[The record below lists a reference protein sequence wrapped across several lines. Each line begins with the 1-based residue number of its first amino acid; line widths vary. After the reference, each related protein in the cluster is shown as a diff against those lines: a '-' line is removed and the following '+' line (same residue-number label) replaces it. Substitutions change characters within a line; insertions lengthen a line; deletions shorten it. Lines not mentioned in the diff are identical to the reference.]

1 MGAAIRSKSAADG
14 IRKVVMAVM
23 TYIDAINSGLREEME
38 RDPRVFIIGE
48 DVGKMGGAFKATK
61 GLLDEFGS
69 ERVIDS
75 PLAEGVIISSSIGAA
90 LAGMR
95 PVPEIQFVDFI
106 TPAMDAIT
114 QQAAKL
120 RYRSAGTQTC
130 PLTVRVCY
138 GGGVGGGLY
147 HSQSNT
153 TWFVHSPGLMVVA
166 PSTPYDAKGMLKAA
180 IRDDNPVMFFE
191 HKKLYRSV
199 KEEVPDTDYTVPL
212 LKAAIRRE
220 GKDITAISYGY
231 TLQLTMQAAEQMKQ
245 KHGVEVE
252 VVDLRTLSPLDS
264 DTFLESVAKTS
275 RAVIIHEDNRTLG
288 IGAEVSAII
297 AEQAFDCLDA
307 PILRV
312 TAPDV
317 PLLPAAAELERY
329 CVPSVEKIVAAFEQT
344 MAH

>member
-1 MGAAIRSKSAADG
+1 MP
-14 IRKVVMAVM
+14 VM
-23 TYIDAINSGLREEME
+23 TYIDAINTALREEME
-38 RDPRVFIIGE
+38 RDPSVFLIGE

-75 PLAEGVIISSSIGAA
+75 PLAEGIIISSSIGAA

-130 PLTVRVCY
+130 PLTIRVCY

-153 TWFVHSPGLMVVA
+153 TWFIHTPGVVVVA

-191 HKKLYRSV
+191 HKKLYRSI
-199 KEEVPDTDYTVPL
+199 KEDVPDGDYTVPL

-220 GKDITAISYGY
+220 GHDLTAISYGY
-231 TLQLTMQAAEQMKQ
+231 TMQLTLQAAEQMRQ

-252 VVDLRTLSPLDS
+252 IVDLRTLAPLDS
-264 DTFLESVAKTS
+264 DAFLESVAKTS

-288 IGAEVSAII
+288 VGAEVAAII

-307 PILRV
+307 PVLRV

-317 PLLPAAAELERY
+317 PLLPAAGELERY
-329 CVPSVEKIVAAFEQT
+329 CVPSIEKIMAAFEQT

>member
-1 MGAAIRSKSAADG
+1 
-14 IRKVVMAVM
+14 MAVI
-23 TYIDAINSGLREEME
+23 TYIDAINAALREEMQ
-38 RDPRVFIIGE
+38 RDERVFVIGE
-48 DVGKMGGAFKATK
+48 DIGKMGGAFKATK
-61 GLLDEFGS
+61 GLLEEFGS

-114 QQAAKL
+114 QQAARL

-153 TWFVHSPGLMVVA
+153 TWFVHTPGLIVVA
-166 PSTPYDAKGMLKAA
+166 PSTPYDAKGMLKSA
-180 IRDDNPVMFFE
+180 IRDDDPVMFFE

-199 KEEVPDTDYTVPL
+199 KEEVPETDYTVPL
-212 LKAAIRRE
+212 LKAVIRRP
-220 GKDITAISYGY
+220 GTDITAISYGY
-231 TLQLTMQAAEQMKQ
+231 TLHLALQAAEQMKQ
-245 KHGVEVE
+245 KHGVAVE
-252 VVDLRTLSPLDS
+252 VVDLRTLAPLDR

-288 IGAEVSAII
+288 IGAEISATI

-312 TAPDV
+312 AAPDV
-317 PLLPAAAELERY
+317 PLLPAAGELERY
-329 CVPSVEKIVAAFEQT
+329 CLVSVEKIVLAFEQT
-344 MAH
+344 MSH

>member
-1 MGAAIRSKSAADG
+1 MS
-14 IRKVVMAVM
+14 VM
-23 TYIDAINSGLREEME
+23 TYIDAINTALREEME
-38 RDPRVFIIGE
+38 RDPNVFIIGE
-48 DVGKMGGAFKATK
+48 DIAQMGGAFKATK
-61 GLLDEFGS
+61 GLLEEFGS

-75 PLAEGVIISSSIGAA
+75 PLAEGVIISASIGAA
-90 LAGMR
+90 MAGMR

-114 QQAAKL
+114 QQAARL

-153 TWFVHSPGLMVVA
+153 TWFVHTPGLIVVA
-166 PSTPYDAKGMLKAA
+166 PSTPSDAKGMLKAA

-191 HKKLYRSV
+191 HKKLYRSI
-199 KEEVPDTDYTVPL
+199 KEEVPNADFTVPL

-220 GKDITAISYGY
+220 GRELTAISYGY
-231 TLQLTMQAAEQMKQ
+231 TLQLTLQAAEQMKQ
-245 KHGVEVE
+245 KHGVDVE
-252 VVDLRTLSPLDS
+252 VVDLRTLAPLDS

-275 RAVIIHEDNRTLG
+275 RAVVIHEDNRTLG

-329 CVPSVEKIVAAFEQT
+329 CVLSVEKIVAAFEKT

>member
-1 MGAAIRSKSAADG
+1 
-14 IRKVVMAVM
+14 MAVM
-23 TYIDAINSGLREEME
+23 TYIDAINTALHEEME
-38 RDPRVFIIGE
+38 RDPLVFVIGE
-48 DVGKMGGAFKATK
+48 DIGRMGGAFRATK
-61 GLLDEFGS
+61 GLLDKFGS

-75 PLAEGVIISSSIGAA
+75 PLSENAIISSSIGAA
-90 LAGMR
+90 MAGLR
-95 PVPEIQFVDFI
+95 PVSEIQFVDFI

-130 PLTVRVCY
+130 PMTIRVCY

-153 TWFVHSPGLMVVA
+153 SWFVHSPGLVVVA

-191 HKKLYRSV
+191 HKKLYRSI
-199 KEEVPDTDYTVPL
+199 KEEIPDADYTVPL
-212 LKAAIRRE
+212 LKAAIRRQ
-220 GKDITAISYGY
+220 GRDITAISYGY
-231 TLQLTMQAAEQMKQ
+231 TLQPTLQAAEQMKK
-245 KHGVEVE
+245 KHGIDVE
-252 VVDLRTLSPLDS
+252 VVDLRTLAPLDT

-317 PLLPAAAELERY
+317 PLLPAAAEMEKF
-329 CVPSVEKIVAAFEQT
+329 CVVSVEKIVTALERT

>member
-1 MGAAIRSKSAADG
+1 
-14 IRKVVMAVM
+14 MAVM
-23 TYIDAINSGLREEME
+23 TYIEAINAALDEEME
-38 RDPRVFIIGE
+38 RDPLVFVLGE
-48 DVGKMGGAFKATK
+48 DIGRMGGAFRATK
-61 GLLDEFGS
+61 GLLDKFGS
-69 ERVIDS
+69 ERVIDT
-75 PLAEGVIISSSIGAA
+75 PLSEGAIISSSIGAA
-90 LAGMR
+90 MAGLR

-130 PLTVRVCY
+130 PMTVRVCY

-153 TWFVHSPGLMVVA
+153 SWFIHCPGLVVVA

-191 HKKLYRSV
+191 HKKLYRSI
-199 KEEVPDTDYTVPL
+199 KEEVPDKDYTVPL
-212 LKAAIRRE
+212 LKAAIRRQ
-220 GKDITAISYGY
+220 GTDLTAISYGY
-231 TLQLTMQAAEQMKQ
+231 TLQLTLQAAEQMKK
-245 KHGVEVE
+245 KHNVDVE
-252 VVDLRTLSPLDS
+252 VVDLRTLAPLDT

-288 IGAEVSAII
+288 IGAEVAATI

-317 PLLPAAAELERY
+317 PLLPAAAELERF
-329 CVPSVEKIVAAFEQT
+329 CIISVEKIVVALERT